1 MAIVICSLLI
11 AFAAGI
17 SVLVAIFSFEIA
29 AATLLPQRE
38 ATAPPARGPRPRIAV
53 LIPAHNESAG
63 ILPTLG
69 DIKNQLQPRDRLL
82 VVADNCSDN
91 TAEVAVAA
99 GAEVAVRADPARR
112 GKGYA
117 LDYGIS
123 HLATDPPEVV
133 VIIDADCRLSEQC
146 LEFLATTCVAE
157 RRPVQALDLMT
168 APASSPIEHGIG
180 EFAWRVKNWVR
191 PLGLR
196 ALKLPCQLVGTGMA
210 FPWDTIRDVDLA
222 NGLLVEDVKLG
233 LDLTRAG
240 NAPVFCPSAV
250 VTSSFPSTRVGS
262 KTQRQRWEHGHLGLI
277 LTTVPQALYSALGTA
292 NFSLLALALDI
303 AVPPLS
309 LLLGL
314 LCIILATTAFAA
326 VIGLAWMPLII
337 SVGSATLFAAAGVLA
352 WWTYGRDLLKPSALF
367 SIAGYAAAKLPL
379 YYQFFS
385 RRALSQW
392 IRTDRGP
399 SE

>member
-1 MAIVICSLLI
+1 MAILVSSLLT
-11 AFAAGI
+11 ALAVGVGI
-17 SVLVAIFSFEIA
+17 LVAIFFLEIA
-29 AATLLPQRE
+29 AATLLPQS
-38 ATAPPARGPRPRIAV
+38 ARMPRSRAPRPRIAV
-53 LIPAHNESAG
+53 LVPAHNESTQ

-69 DIKNQLQPRDRLL
+69 DIKSQLRSGDRLL

-91 TAEVAVAA
+91 TAEVAARA
-99 GAEVAVRADPARR
+99 GAEVAVRSDPARQ

-123 HLATDPPEVV
+123 YLSTDPPEVV
-133 VIIDADCRLSEQC
+133 VIIDADCRLSDQC
-146 LEFLATTCVAE
+146 LEHLATTCAAA

-168 APASSPIEHGIG
+168 APASAPSEYGIA

-210 FPWDTIRDVDLA
+210 FPWDTIRYVDLA

-233 LDLTRAG
+233 LDLARAG

-250 VTSSFPSTRVGS
+250 VTSFFPATREGS

-277 LTTVPQALYSALGTA
+277 LTTVPQALYAALRTA

-309 LLLGL
+309 LLLAL
-314 LCIILATTAFAA
+314 LCISFATTAFAA
-326 VIGLAWMPLII
+326 VIGIAWMPLLI
-337 SVGSATLFAAAGVLA
+337 SVVSTLLFVAAGVLA
-352 WWTYGRDLLKPSALF
+352 WWTHGCDLLKPSALA

-379 YYQFFS
+379 YYQFLS
-385 RRALSQW
+385 RRAPSQW
-392 IRTDRGP
+392 IRTDRSP

>member
-1 MAIVICSLLI
+1 MAILVSSLLTVL
-11 AFAAGI
+11 AAGVGI
-17 SVLVAIFSFEIA
+17 LVAIFFLEIA
-29 AATLLPQRE
+29 AATLLPQGARM
-38 ATAPPARGPRPRIAV
+38 PPRGRAPRPRIAV
-53 LIPAHNESAG
+53 LVPAHNESTQ

-69 DIKNQLQPRDRLL
+69 DIKSQLRSGDRLL

-91 TAEVAVAA
+91 TAEVAARA
-99 GAEVAVRADPARR
+99 GVEVSVRTDPARR

-117 LDYGIS
+117 LDCGIS

-133 VIIDADCRLSEQC
+133 VIIDADCRLSDQC
-146 LEFLATTCVAE
+146 LECLATTCAAA

-168 APASSPIEHGIG
+168 APTSSTTQYSIG

-210 FPWDTIRDVDLA
+210 FPWETIRYVDLA
-222 NGLLVEDVKLG
+222 NGLLMEDVKLG
-233 LDLTRAG
+233 LDFALSG
-240 NAPVFCPSAV
+240 KAPIFCPSAA
-250 VTSSFPSTRVGS
+250 VTSFFPATREGS

-277 LTTVPQALYSALGTA
+277 LTTVPRALYSALRTA

-314 LCIILATTAFAA
+314 LCITLATTAFAS
-326 VIGLAWMPLII
+326 VLGIAWMPLII
-337 SVGSATLFAAAGVLA
+337 SLGSATLFAAAGVLA
-352 WWTYGRDLLKPSALF
+352 WWTHGRDLLKPSALI
-367 SIAGYAAAKLPL
+367 SVAGYAAAKLPL
-379 YYQFFS
+379 YYQFLS
-385 RRALSQW
+385 RRAPSQW
-392 IRTDRGP
+392 IRTDRSP